1 MKTFKLIP
9 VLFLLAL
16 LFSACERE
24 ENHRLLESRALELGT
39 QISDS
44 TQKMLAGNLK
54 KAIAGGGVFHAI
66 EYCNLEAMPITRKME
81 EKYGVKIKRTSLK
94 VRNPQDRPDE
104 NERRLL
110 MHFDSLAAAGAP
122 MTPAIRWLDDDRI
135 LYARPIMLNK
145 GLCLSCHGEIGS
157 AVSDSLYAFIRSK
170 YPEDRATGYKLNDF
184 RGMWSIVFDEEQLEK
199 AD

>member
-1 MKTFKLIP
+1 MYKILP
-9 VLFLLAL
+9 GVFLLSL
-16 LFSACERE
+16 LFAACEKE
-24 ENHRLLESRALELGT
+24 ANHRLIESRALELGT

-54 KAIAGGGVFHAI
+54 KAIAEGGVFHAI

-81 EKYGVKIKRTSLK
+81 EKYGVKIKRSSLK
-94 VRNPQDRPDE
+94 VRNPQDKPTAE
-104 NERRLL
+104 ETKLL
-110 MHFDSLAAAGAP
+110 IHFDSLAAIGAP
-122 MTPAIRWLDDDRI
+122 MTPAVRWLDDDHL

-145 GLCLSCHGEIGS
+145 GLCLSCHGEVGS

-170 YPEDRATGYKLNDF
+170 YPEDRATGYQLNDF

>member
-1 MKTFKLIP
+1 MYKILSGF
-9 VLFLLAL
+9 FLLS
-16 LFSACERE
+16 LFFTACEKE
-24 ENHRLLESRALELGT
+24 ANHHLLESRALELGT

-54 KAIAGGGVFHAI
+54 KAIAAGGVFHAI
-66 EYCNLEAMPITRKME
+66 EYCNTEAMPITRKME
-81 EKYGVKIKRTSLK
+81 EKYGVKIKRSSLK

-104 NERRLL
+104 NERSLL
-110 MHFDSLAAAGAP
+110 LHFDSLATAGAP
-122 MTPAIRWLDDDRI
+122 MTPAVRWLDDDHL

-145 GLCLSCHGEIGS
+145 GLCLSCHGEVGS

-184 RGMWSIVFDEEQLEK
+184 RGMWSIVFDADQLEK
-199 AD
+199 TD